1 MKLRYDPHQIFRF
14 SKTPVGL
21 YARQKWLGEADTPQW
36 RIDFKETVSAFLS
49 DQLPDGSW
57 QRAPGIMI
65 CRFIKF

>member
-1 MKLRYDPHQIFRF
+1 MKLRCDPHQIFRF

-36 RIDFKETVSAFLS
+36 RIDFKATVSVFLS